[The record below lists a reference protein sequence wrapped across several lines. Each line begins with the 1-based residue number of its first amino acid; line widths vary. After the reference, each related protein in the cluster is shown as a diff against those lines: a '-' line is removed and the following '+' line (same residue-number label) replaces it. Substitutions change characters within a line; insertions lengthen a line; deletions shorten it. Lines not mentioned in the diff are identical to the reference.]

1 MNDIFIE
8 SLFQTVVEENRE
20 IYKRLFDET
29 IIDRKTIE
37 YWQKALKLYNNLS
50 NENKEVMIDIIE
62 HTMIDTISNIF
73 AIIDGVIT
81 LKNCN
86 IEPKLFL
93 NNNDTDG
100 ELEDLFLQYV
110 EDKYKVR

>member
-8 SLFQTVVEENRE
+8 GLFRTVVEENSE
-20 IYKRLFDET
+20 IYKKLFDET
-29 IIDRKTIE
+29 IIDKRTTE

-50 NENKEVMIDIIE
+50 NENKEVMLDIIE

-86 IEPKLFL
+86 IESKLFL

-100 ELEDLFLQYV
+100 ELQDLFLQYV
-110 EDKYKVR
+110 EYRYKVR